1 MSAYNFAP
9 CPDLSTKEENI
20 AYWENGFTEEQI
32 QNIIRYGDSLRP
44 STSSIGEKNKTKE
57 IADIR
62 KSKNSWI
69 KLNDE
74 TAWLYDSMA
83 YIARQLNGQYFD
95 FDLYG
100 FVEDFQY
107 TVYDG
112 NMEDHYSWHVDKGR
126 STLAPRKLSLVLQ
139 LSDPSEYEGGD
150 LELQYDT
157 FSTKAIKR
165 KGILYAFPSWILHRV
180 TPVTS
185 GIRRSLVVWVAGPKF
200 R

>member
-32 QNIIRYGDSLRP
+32 QSIIRYGESLRP
-44 STSSIGEKNKTKE
+44 STASVGEKNKTRD
-57 IADIR
+57 ISDIR
-62 KSKNSWI
+62 KSKTSWI

-74 TAWLYDSMA
+74 TAWLYDSLA

-100 FVEDFQY
+100 FVEDLQY

-126 STLAPRKLSLVLQ
+126 STPAPRKLSLVLQ

-157 FSTKAIKR
+157 FPTQAIKR
-165 KGILYAFPSWILHRV
+165 KGILYAFPSWVLHRV